1 MMMDDGQFKRAFTCA
16 PALKLEA
23 SEQLTNL
30 RFGNLEHRISEIEKR
45 LDRMEKRLWL
55 TVYGVVALILAQTVQ
70 QLLQPIL

>member
-1 MMMDDGQFKRAFTCA
+1 MDDGIFKRAFTCA
-16 PALKLEA
+16 PALRQEA
-23 SEQLTNL
+23 SEELNAL
-30 RFGNLEHRISEIEKR
+30 RFSTLEQRIGEIEKR